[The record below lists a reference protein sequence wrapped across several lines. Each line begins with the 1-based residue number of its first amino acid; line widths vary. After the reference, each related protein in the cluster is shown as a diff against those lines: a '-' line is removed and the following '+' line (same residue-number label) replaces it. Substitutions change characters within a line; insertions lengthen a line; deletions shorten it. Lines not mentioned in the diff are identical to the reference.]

1 MEPKVLEGPPDE
13 SGIPRES
20 PVKLLLE
27 ACNTYRDI
35 TALVRKSFG
44 QLVWRW
50 HHSLDRHKI
59 RYITDSRS
67 VVPTGEKSGGQSST
81 FGGQKRQYRWSRVTL
96 VVILSN
102 CSISDELRNMFA
114 LSKPTVVFCTDKSQ
128 KNVLKVVNEFTFV
141 KTIISFD
148 DAVDQE
154 NEILQYSDL
163 IKNSVSFQV
172 EEDVDLEDQVAL
184 ILNSSGTTGLPKGVM
199 FTYKMLRTNL
209 VHARSGSVLEIGRNL
224 I

>member
-44 QLVWRW
+44 QLVWWW

-141 KTIISFD
+141 KTI
-148 DAVDQE
+148 
-154 NEILQYSDL
+154 
-163 IKNSVSFQV
+163 
-172 EEDVDLEDQVAL
+172 
-184 ILNSSGTTGLPKGVM
+184 
-199 FTYKMLRTNL
+199 
-209 VHARSGSVLEIGRNL
+209 
-224 I
+224 